1 MLVNQLMETSQV
13 ERVAL
18 LEERDQFGIGGFRGS
33 VVGEWQGYDTDGAGL
48 VKYQQKTYRATTEG
62 AKSIPTGYK
71 VQLTYANGVYVASW

>member
-1 MLVNQLMETSQV
+1 MQASQV

-18 LEERDQFGIGGFRGS
+18 LEERDQFSIGEFKGS

-48 VKYQQKTYRATTEG
+48 VKYQNKTYRSKVEG
-62 AKSIPTGYK
+62 AKSIPGGYK